1 MGFVVPLEDVSVH
14 EKKQAKF
21 ECIITKDVSKVMWFR
36 GSDIITPSPKYEL
49 IDDGKKHMLIINSCE
64 FDDESQYSIEVLDQK
79 SSAQLTV
86 EGMYGIAAQEDQKPS
101 FCLLLG
107 SGPYTNLLSANL
119 LYSRNE
125 AQIYQAP
132 SEPNQKGRLHGTL

>member
-21 ECIITKDVSKVMWFR
+21 ECIITKEVSKVMWFR
-36 GSDIITPSPKYEL
+36 RSDIITPSPKYEL

-64 FDDESQYSIEVLDQK
+64 IDDESQYSIEVLDQK
-79 SSAQLTV
+79 SCAQLTV
-86 EGMYGIAAQEDQKPS
+86 EGMYGIAAQVDLNPS
-101 FCLLLG
+101 FSLLLG
-107 SGPYTNLLSANL
+107 VWPYTNLSANL

-132 SEPNQKGRLHGTL
+132 SEPNPKGRLHGTL